1 MTIPGSISLNVAF
14 FFSPAG
20 LNTLHIIL
28 NGTIETFCVIILKF
42 PIPILYRYISKSPEI
57 NRTLIYHNA
66 IAKAELETSPYSGAF
81 Y

>member
-14 FFSPAG
+14 FFGPAG

-28 NGTIETFCVIILKF
+28 NGTIVIILKF
-42 PIPILYRYISKSPEI
+42 PILILYRFISKSPEI
-57 NRTLIYHNA
+57 NTTLIYHNA
-66 IAKAELETSPYSGAF
+66 IAQAQLETSPYSGAF

>member
-14 FFSPAG
+14 FFAPAG

-66 IAKAELETSPYSGAF
+66 IAQAELETFPYSGAF